1 MTHFK
6 CFLALDF
13 CDLYHILLL
22 TELPLTFLIE
32 YAYWQFPWFLF
43 FWVSFISDWL
53 LKDIC
58 IEYSLRLW
66 LFSLLSI
73 LTILSSVLFLT
84 WFLRK
89 SLLNFMLVFLYMMT
103 FSLVYSRF
111 SLYLFQQFEYNI
123 NGLLFNINLAFYS
136 LKFLELWFDMSVIL
150 AIFLTLFLQISL
162 VPHFVSVVW

>member
-1 MTHFK
+1 MLFSSW
-6 CFLALDF
+6 
-13 CDLYHILLL
+13 LLWSISYSS
-22 TELPLTFLIE
+22 TYRLPLTFLIE